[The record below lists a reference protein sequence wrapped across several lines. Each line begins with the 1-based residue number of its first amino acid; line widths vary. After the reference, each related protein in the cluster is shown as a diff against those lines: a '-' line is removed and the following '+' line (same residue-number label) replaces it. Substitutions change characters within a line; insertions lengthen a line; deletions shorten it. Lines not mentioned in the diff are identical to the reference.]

1 MATGYN
7 SPKMEALIKKEL
19 AAKTLAQRVT
29 SSSRS
34 QLLAAKDVPIVPY
47 WQQSMIAVG
56 RSNVRGIPATLDPT
70 IIMRFW
76 QLSKS

>member
-1 MATGYN
+1 
-7 SPKMEALIKKEL
+7 MEALIKKEL
-19 AAKTLAQRVT
+19 ASKTLAQRVKVIKQI
-29 SSSRS
+29 

-70 IIMRFW
+70 ILMRFW